1 MSGFNFMPIVKG
13 AGIVAEQKKKNP
25 YEKYV
30 DETQQ
35 KINTQWDENSENF
48 KTTKNALLESLAD
61 AKKNITDDEDF
72 KRVAKGVFDKFDYD
86 SIVARDNAIA
96 GGAADN
102 GGNIDSYAA
111 ANAIRQQAALRS
123 KGADAAI
130 NAGLGVVGQKR
141 SDVMNFLSKLS
152 GEDQAYFDRQ
162 QKNIETGMGATQQ
175 AFDINETEMNNRV
188 DRDVKLTEASG
199 YNSGLVKYSHN
210 ELFNQDGTLRN
221 VDKDYKADYNAVVDA
236 LKSETNAE
244 EIKKLKAYKN
254 ALAEA
259 HNWKVINIPKYSD
272 IPLLPVEKEGSL
284 NRFLGESAEKVAMGE
299 AAATENA
306 ARVKAESDWN
316 KAVLDSQTKITTTQ
330 MDNDTDYAINE
341 RKIENDNSS
350 SSSSSSNGTGKETK
364 KSNTDSWLS
373 KWLYSPWAIPTTEEQ
388 INNPESAGIFYNSW
402 GAKTDDIYAARDK
415 LNSKDGYAF
424 CKQEL
429 LDAGFT
435 NDQANKKIK
444 EWKKNIAG
452 LEAKRRGITTE
463 EVLENWN
470 WMIDD
475 EVV

>member
-102 GGNIDSYAA
+102 GGNIDSYAV

-199 YNSGLVKYSHN
+199 YNTGLVKYSHN
-210 ELFNQDGTLRN
+210 ELFNQDGSLKN
-221 VDKDYKADYNAVVDA
+221 IDKDYKADYNAVVEA

-244 EIKKLKAYKN
+244 EIKKLKATKN

-284 NRFLGESAEKVAMGE
+284 NRFLGESAEKVALGE
-299 AAATENA
+299 AVASENA
-306 ARVKAESDWN
+306 ARVNAEADLN
-316 KAVLDSQTKITTTQ
+316 KALLDNQTKLDIANQENQTKLLVEQ
-330 MDNDTDYAINE
+330 MKEEN
-341 RKIENDNSS
+341 KI
-350 SSSSSSNGTGKETK
+350 KEDDM
-364 KSNTDSWLS
+364 KSEVDKVISGY
-373 KWLYSPWAIPTTEEQ
+373 LYSPRASLDENDQTEWKEGYSLVRPQYIAVEKMKDENVLSAIKRGL
-388 INNPESAGIFYNSW
+388 S
-402 GAKTDDIYAARDK
+402 
-415 LNSKDGYAF
+415 
-424 CKQEL
+424 
-429 LDAGFT
+429 DAGYT
-435 NDQANKKIK
+435 TAQIANKIY
-444 EWKKNIAG
+444 EYKKNITIECMKIEG
-452 LEAKRRGITTE
+452 KN
-463 EVLENWN
+463 VN
-470 WMIDD
+470 D
-475 EVV
+475 EDAFNARFDKLFPGSRILKG